1 MRVPQGDATGCCCRS
16 GNRLCW
22 EIECK
27 HANFALHA
35 QGGMTNQRGALEAC
49 AAVLMARDCK
59 LEVRLDNM
67 WVKTGVEQMLSWIE
81 RKKQPTFRSERT
93 LVWKAIWER
102 LLQIPRDH
110 VTLRHAPAHLE
121 WSVRRGNRNSQQER
135 LGGQHGSRRA
145 SEGGS

>member
-1 MRVPQGDATGCCCRS
+1 MVWTDGCAFHKEAPLVAAAEAGIDFAGKS
-16 GNRLCW
+16 KANT
-22 EIECK
+22 
-27 HANFALHA
+27 NFALHA

-93 LVWKAIWER
+93 LCVES
-102 LLQIPRDH
+102 DMGE
-110 VTLRHAPAHLE
+110 TLANPKRPCHAQTCP
-121 WSVRRGNRNSQQER
+121 SS
-135 LGGQHGSRRA
+135 S
-145 SEGGS
+145 